1 MVPPRNLRASR
12 NRRPPR
18 RARTNSSART
28 GTACANGKIR
38 TASRDAGPFTTK
50 PAATAPEAAAPE
62 EPKTSAAKY
71 GPGVYAHIITNHG
84 TMIAKLFDKEAPKT
98 VENFVMLAEGKKQW
112 RNPRTNTMVRRPN
125 YNNLTFH
132 RIIPGFMIQG
142 GDPEGTG
149 MGGPG
154 FTFAD
159 EFNAKLRHNKAGIL
173 SMANRG
179 PDTNGGQFF
188 ITLVP
193 TPHLDDRHSVFGEL
207 VEGLDTLRGD
217 RQSAHERQGG
227 HAAETGRDQDRADRA
242 RVVNSEQENRRR
254 SYPPVNNPKIAIV
267 VGAGFAGLTAAKAL
281 ANHEGLR
288 VILVDRRNHHL
299 FQPLLYQ
306 VATAGLNPSDIAVP
320 IRVQFRDAPN
330 VEIHLGHVDGVDLEK
345 HVIFGEGHEI
355 GFDYLIL
362 ACGARHSYFGHP
374 EWEEFAPGLKTLEQ
388 ATEMRRRM
396 LVAFEHAENERD
408 PDAQR
413 AYLTFVVV
421 GAGPT
426 GVELAGAIADISRTA
441 MRGDFRRIDPSK
453 AHIVLLEAAPRVLTA
468 FSDELSER
476 ARRDLAEIG
485 VEVRTNAKVEAI
497 DAQGVTIG
505 SRRLAARTVFW
516 AAGVQAERLKISPPL
531 DADRASR
538 IKVGSDYSVP
548 GYPNVFVVGDMAS
561 LEMAP
566 GLLVP
571 GVAPAAIQGG
581 EHAARMI
588 LRDLVGDERRPFVYI
603 DKGTMATIGKSRA
616 VGQDRP
622 GETDRPHR
630 LVRVAVHPRVSAHWI
645 PKSPRG
651 ALQLGV
657 ELHVLQARRAV
668 DH

>member
-1 MVPPRNLRASR
+1 MIKPR
-12 NRRPPR
+12 
-18 RARTNSSART
+18 
-28 GTACANGKIR
+28 
-38 TASRDAGPFTTK
+38 
-50 PAATAPEAAAPE
+50 
-62 EPKTSAAKY
+62 
-71 GPGVYAHIITNHG
+71 
-84 TMIAKLFDKEAPKT
+84 IA
-98 VENFVMLAEGKKQW
+98 V
-112 RNPRTNTMVRRPN
+112 
-125 YNNLTFH
+125 
-132 RIIPGFMIQG
+132 
-142 GDPEGTG
+142 
-149 MGGPG
+149 
-154 FTFAD
+154 
-159 EFNAKLRHNKAGIL
+159 
-173 SMANRG
+173 
-179 PDTNGGQFF
+179 
-188 ITLVP
+188 
-193 TPHLDDRHSVFGEL
+193 
-207 VEGLDTLRGD
+207 
-217 RQSAHERQGG
+217 
-227 HAAETGRDQDRADRA
+227 
-242 RVVNSEQENRRR
+242 
-254 SYPPVNNPKIAIV
+254 V

-345 HVIFGEGHEI
+345 HVIFGKGHEI

-476 ARRDLAEIG
+476 ARRDLVEMG

-505 SRRLAARTVFW
+505 SQRLAARTVFW
-516 AAGVQAERLKISPPL
+516 AAGVQAERLNISPPL

-571 GVAPAAIQGG
+571 GVAPAAMQGG

-603 DKGTMATIGKSRA
+603 DKGTLATIGKSRA
-616 VGQDRP
+616 VGQIGRVKLT
-622 GETDRPHR
+622 GRIAWFAWLLIHVYQLIGFRNR
-630 LVRVAVHPRVSAHWI
+630 LAVLFNWAWNYMFS
-645 PKSPRG
+645 KRG
-651 ALQLGV
+651 ARLITEKEWKL
-657 ELHVLQARRAV
+657 RN
-668 DH
+668 